1 MHCESGEGQIASC
14 RWNSASSEYGDR
26 EEVIKKKLYEA
37 KVCVK
42 PWMNFKWLHEFIPAS
57 DDAPTILPQILVAK
71 KDVRTTSIS
80 QLLPAIPENK
90 AYIQQMT
97 KNAHGKSTRRRWTPA
112 MTTRGC
118 IESDFE
124 TVADFLMSSQSLKPS
139 LEAFAF
145 QYEMHASSYQ
155 INIATAQQVAKENS
169 PPEDCTRDWCLTV
182 LSATITTRPMV
193 CTVTQILDSNT
204 VTQ

>member
-26 EEVIKKKLYEA
+26 EEVIKKKPYEA

-97 KNAHGKSTRRRWTPA
+97 KKRSRTPA

-124 TVADFLMSSQSLKPS
+124 TVADFLMSSQCCIFDQS
-139 LEAFAF
+139 
-145 QYEMHASSYQ
+145 
-155 INIATAQQVAKENS
+155 
-169 PPEDCTRDWCLTV
+169 
-182 LSATITTRPMV
+182 
-193 CTVTQILDSNT
+193 VTYGY
-204 VTQ
+204 